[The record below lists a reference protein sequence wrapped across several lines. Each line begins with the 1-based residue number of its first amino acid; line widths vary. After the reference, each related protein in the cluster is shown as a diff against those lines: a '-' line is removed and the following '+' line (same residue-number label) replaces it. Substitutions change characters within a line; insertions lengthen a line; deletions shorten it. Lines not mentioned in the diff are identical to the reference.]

1 MRPLD
6 SAAIIAVGSELL
18 TPTRLDTNS
27 LAITAALNA
36 LGIALRTK
44 TVVGDIRE
52 DLSAA
57 VREALARVDL
67 VVLCG
72 GLGPTD
78 DDLTREAVADV
89 LGRPLEEDAAIVDRL
104 RARFASR
111 RLEMPEINRRQAMV
125 PRGAHIV
132 ANPNGTAPGLYI
144 EEGDKIIVL
153 LPGPPRELQP
163 MIQGIARDRLEPRA
177 GATRMFAGVVRTT
190 GLSESHAEQLAHPVY
205 KRWRAAHLPIEVTTL
220 AAPAS
225 IDFHVTVRAGDRESG
240 ERALVASLEELRA
253 VFGDHAYASD
263 ARGMEHVV
271 GDLLRER
278 GYTIAAAESCT
289 GGLLTSRL
297 TDVPGSSAYV
307 ERSVVV
313 YSNAAKTAL
322 LGVPAALIE
331 GYGAVSEPVASA
343 MAGGIRERAGTTIG
357 IGITGIAG
365 PDGGTAEKPVGTV
378 AIAVD
383 GPWGCRVRT
392 RVFPGGRE
400 QVKFFATQAAL
411 DDVRRAL
418 GPDRG

>member
-1 MRPLD
+1 MRPID
-6 SAAIIAVGSELL
+6 AAAVIAVGSELL
-18 TPTRLDTNS
+18 GPTRLDTNS
-27 LAITAALNA
+27 LAITATLNA

-44 TVVGDIRE
+44 TVVGDVRA
-52 DLSAA
+52 DLAA
-57 VREALARVDL
+57 AFREALARVDL
-67 VVLCG
+67 VVLTG

-89 LGRPLEEDAAIVDRL
+89 LGRPLAEDAAIVDRL

-125 PRGAHIV
+125 PRGAEVV
-132 ANPNGTAPGLYI
+132 ANPHGTAPGLYI
-144 EEGDKIIVL
+144 EEGDKIVVL
-153 LPGPPRELQP
+153 LPGPPRELKP
-163 MIQGIARDRLEPRA
+163 MIEAIARERLESRA
-177 GATRMFAGVVRTT
+177 GTTRLFAGMVRTT

-205 KRWRAAHLPIEVTTL
+205 DRWRTVSLPIEVTTL

-225 IDFHVTVRAGDRESG
+225 IDFHVTVRAADREAG
-240 ERALVASLEELRA
+240 TRTVVEAVAELGA

-263 ARGMEHVV
+263 GRGMEQVV
-271 GDLLRER
+271 GEMLRER
-278 GYTIAAAESCT
+278 GFTIAAAESCT

-313 YSNAAKTAL
+313 YSNLAKTEL

-331 GYGAVSEPVASA
+331 AHGAVSEPVALA
-343 MAGGIRERAGTTIG
+343 MAAGIRERARTSIG

-365 PDGGTAEKPVGTV
+365 PDGGSPEKPVGTV

-383 GPWGCRVRT
+383 GPWGRAART
-392 RVFPGGRE
+392 RLFPGGRE
-400 QVKFFATQAAL
+400 MVKFFASQAAL

-418 GPDRG
+418 ARERG